1 MNPWQKEHI
10 GSSGYLM
17 AARFSNCSAFNFI
30 IRYMLKNYFKIAIAV
45 LRRRK
50 FFTFISLFGISFT
63 LTILIVLAAFINN
76 IARSD
81 YPDKKRDRS
90 LYVMLMDQRQEKTGY
105 RNTGPPSFYFLDHFV
120 GSMKTPEKVSIA
132 SVFSPTNTYVNNKKL
147 VINVK
152 YTNDAFW
159 DVMEFDFIEGKPYV
173 AQQIR
178 NADKVAVITRDT
190 RDNYFGEGVTAVGKY
205 IETDNEVYRVTG
217 VVEDVPITMIY
228 AYGNMYLP
236 YTLSKRDYLSKE
248 LNADYSAVLLARS
261 SSDLDQMKNE
271 YQDVVSKVP
280 LKGKEF
286 DKLYSHA
293 DTYVG
298 SYTRLLLG
306 DGMDSGIGKLILIL
320 SLFSFLFMLLPT
332 LNLVNINT
340 SRIME
345 RSSEIG
351 VRKAFGA
358 SSGTLVLQFITENI
372 ILTFLGGFIG
382 LLLSWGI
389 IAYINQSNL
398 IPNIHLT
405 IDFQVVFLG
414 ILCCVVFGFLS
425 GVYPAWRM
433 SRLHVVTALKAN

>member
-1 MNPWQKEHI
+1 
-10 GSSGYLM
+10 
-17 AARFSNCSAFNFI
+17 
-30 IRYMLKNYFKIAIAV
+30 
-45 LRRRK
+45 
-50 FFTFISLFGISFT
+50 
-63 LTILIVLAAFINN
+63 IVLTAFINN
-76 IARSD
+76 VARTD
-81 YPDKKRDRS
+81 YPDRKRDRS
-90 LYVMLMDQRQEKTGY
+90 LYVMMMDQRQEKTGH
-105 RNTGPPSFYFLDHFV
+105 RLSGPPSFYFLDHYV

-132 SVFSPTNTYVNNKKL
+132 SMFSPTNTYINNKKL

-159 DVMEFDFIEGKPYV
+159 DVMEFDFIEGKPYSFRE
-173 AQQIR
+173 IK
-178 NADKVAVITRDT
+178 NADKVTVITRDT
-190 RDNYFGEGVTAVGKY
+190 RDNYFGEGAAVVGKY
-205 IETDNEVYRVTG
+205 IETDNESYRVIG
-217 VVEDVPITMIY
+217 VVEDVPVTMLY

-236 YTLSKRDYLSKE
+236 YTLSKRDYLSKN
-248 LNADYSAVLLARS
+248 LNSDYTAVLLAKS
-261 SSDLDQMKNE
+261 PSDLEQMKNE

-280 LKGKEF
+280 IQNKEF

-293 DTYVG
+293 DSYVG
-298 SYTRLLLG
+298 SYTRILLG
-306 DGMDSGIGKLILIL
+306 NGVDSGVGKLFLIL
-320 SLFSFLFMLLPT
+320 SLVAFLFMLLPT
-332 LNLVNINT
+332 INLVNINT

-372 ILTFLGGFIG
+372 ILTFLGGVIG

-389 IAYINQSNL
+389 ITYINQSNL

-405 IDFQVVFLG
+405 IDFQVLLLG
-414 ILCCVVFGFLS
+414 ILCCLVFGFLS